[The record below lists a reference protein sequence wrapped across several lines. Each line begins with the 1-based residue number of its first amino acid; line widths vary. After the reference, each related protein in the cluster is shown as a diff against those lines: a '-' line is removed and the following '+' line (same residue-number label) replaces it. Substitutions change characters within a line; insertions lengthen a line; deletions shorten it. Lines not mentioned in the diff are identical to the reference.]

1 MNIVVTGANGAI
13 GKAIVRHLAASGES
27 VIPTCRTAAKCE
39 ALRREILEEFP
50 HASVTPVALDLSD
63 AESVAAAAAEIGRLG
78 VKGLINNA
86 GVMCR
91 HYTVGEG
98 GVETTILVNYRNT
111 RLLTE
116 LLLPHM
122 PPGSAVVFTTSITRK
137 APEGEALPE
146 NVTEREFGQLKT
158 YALSKKLLTR
168 YAAGLAAKGTG
179 YRVNCADPGVVDSG
193 MIKMHRWFDPI
204 ADLIF
209 RPFIRRP
216 ATGAKAA
223 VRAFSSPDS
232 GYIYTPHRRSRL
244 KV

>member
-13 GKAIVRHLAASGES
+13 GKAVVRHLVARGES

-50 HASVTPVALDLSD
+50 GASVTPVALDLADSR
-63 AESVAAAAAEIGRLG
+63 SVAAAAAEIGRLG

-91 HYTVGEG
+91 HYSAGED

-116 LLLPHM
+116 LLLAHIPA
-122 PPGSAVVFTTSITRK
+122 GGAVVFTTSITRK
-137 APEGEALPE
+137 APEGESLPE

-168 YAAGLAAKGTG
+168 YAAALAGMSPE

-193 MIKMHRWFDPI
+193 MIKMQRWFDPI
-204 ADLIF
+204 ADLLF

-216 ATGAKAA
+216 ATGAMAA
-223 VRAFSSPDS
+223 VRALLSPDS
-232 GYIYTPHRRSRL
+232 GYIYTPRRRSRL
-244 KV
+244 EF